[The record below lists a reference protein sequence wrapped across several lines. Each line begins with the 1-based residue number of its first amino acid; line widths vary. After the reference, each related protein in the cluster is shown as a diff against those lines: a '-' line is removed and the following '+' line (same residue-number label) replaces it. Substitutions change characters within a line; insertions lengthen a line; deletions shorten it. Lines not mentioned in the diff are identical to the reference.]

1 MLMTG
6 LEIALKVHQD
16 ALHSKWDITVNTE
29 RCRLTTQQMAMCW
42 ARVAD
47 PEVSKHGFLLPDYNF
62 EKGVNSHYLF
72 SVLQLLYCK
81 YSAF

>member
-1 MLMTG
+1 
-6 LEIALKVHQD
+6 
-16 ALHSKWDITVNTE
+16 
-29 RCRLTTQQMAMCW
+29 MAMCW